1 MEIVI
6 IKNCEGVNV
15 VSSRVVA
22 EALGKE
28 HKRVMQDCREKLEDG
43 VEFVQSSYINSQN
56 KEQPELLLTKDGFI
70 LLCMNYQGYNDFK
83 RAYINKFNE
92 MEKELT
98 YKLPTNFKEALIELV
113 KAEEEKERLM
123 LDNNKLDKKVKL
135 LTHVNKLYT
144 STEIAKE
151 LGYKSATQFNEVLK
165 NMSVQYKVN
174 NTWVLSAKYSNLG
187 YESIKQ
193 NVLDNGKVVYDRK
206 FTQEGRDFII
216 DLFN

>member
-1 MEIVI
+1 MEMVI
-6 IKNCEGVNV
+6 IKNCDGINV
-15 VSSRVVA
+15 VSSRIVA
-22 EALGKE
+22 KELEKE
-28 HKRVMQDCREKLEDG
+28 HSDVMRKIREVLG
-43 VEFVQSSYINSQN
+43 VGEFSESTYINTQN
-56 KEQPELLLTKDGFI
+56 KEQPELLLTKDGFT

-113 KAEEEKERLM
+113 KAEEEKERLTCV
-123 LDNNKLDKKVKL
+123 NNNLDKKLKL

>member
-1 MEIVI
+1 MEMVI
-6 IKNCEGVNV
+6 IKNCDGINV
-15 VSSRVVA
+15 VSSRIVA
-22 EALGKE
+22 KELEKE
-28 HKRVMQDCREKLEDG
+28 HSDVMRKIREVLG
-43 VEFVQSSYINSQN
+43 VGEFSESTYINTQN
-56 KEQPELLLTKDGFI
+56 KEQPELLLTKDGFT

-98 YKLPTNFKEALIELV
+98 YKLPANFKEALIELV

>member
-1 MEIVI
+1 MEMVI
-6 IKNCEGVNV
+6 IKNCDGINV
-15 VSSRVVA
+15 VSSRIVA
-22 EALGKE
+22 KELEKE
-28 HKRVMQDCREKLEDG
+28 HSDVMRKIREVLG
-43 VEFVQSSYINSQN
+43 VGEFSESTYINTQN
-56 KEQPELLLTKDGFI
+56 KEQPELLLTKDGFT

>member
-1 MEIVI
+1 
-6 IKNCEGVNV
+6 
-15 VSSRVVA
+15 
-22 EALGKE
+22 
-28 HKRVMQDCREKLEDG
+28 
-43 VEFVQSSYINSQN
+43 
-56 KEQPELLLTKDGFI
+56 
-70 LLCMNYQGYNDFK
+70 
-83 RAYINKFNE
+83 

-113 KAEEEKERLM
+113 KDEEEKERLM

-174 NTWVLSAKYSNLG
+174 NTWVLSAKYSN
-187 YESIKQ
+187 
-193 NVLDNGKVVYDRK
+193 
-206 FTQEGRDFII
+206 F
-216 DLFN
+216 DLLKKAV

>member
-1 MEIVI
+1 MVI
-6 IKNCEGVNV
+6 IKNCDGINV
-15 VSSRVVA
+15 VSSRIVA
-22 EALGKE
+22 KELEKE
-28 HKRVMQDCREKLEDG
+28 HSDVMRKIREVLG
-43 VEFVQSSYINSQN
+43 VGEFSESTYINTQN
-56 KEQPELLLTKDGFI
+56 KEQPELLLTKDGFT